1 MYEERDRKK
10 IYSIDLSM
18 NSNIEK
24 MKTFLEEKESSDV
37 FKRKIKII
45 KKHLK
50 DKEHPLKILL
60 ELFTQELKN
69 L

>member
-1 MYEERDRKK
+1 MYQESDRKK

-60 ELFTQELKN
+60 ELFT
-69 L
+69 